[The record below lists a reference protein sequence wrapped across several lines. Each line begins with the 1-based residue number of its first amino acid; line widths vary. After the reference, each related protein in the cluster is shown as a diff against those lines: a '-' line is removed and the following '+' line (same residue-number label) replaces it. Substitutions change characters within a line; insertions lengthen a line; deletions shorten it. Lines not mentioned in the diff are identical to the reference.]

1 MNKTAQ
7 RCKFFSLAIAF
18 AGMLPLCAGA
28 DDHYAA
34 QNGQTPSAPYT
45 TWSSAAAN
53 IQDAV
58 NAATTNDT
66 VWVGAGRYRVP
77 PNFTNYIGTN
87 VVFINKPLTL
97 RSSNGVPATTIIDG
111 ERAARGVAAFHPT
124 TTTNRFTIDGFTITN
139 CYATNMGGGI
149 LFNSDNLARWTGV
162 VQNCI
167 ICNNLVEYGTNGG
180 SFLNTVGARGGG
192 IGQYAW
198 NLQGFGLVI
207 TNCVIRDN
215 KTDGPQRNG
224 YGGGVY
230 ASGFSTF
237 YMSDCLLEGNI
248 SESGGGAYI
257 GWPRTWIQNCVFR
270 ENAATNNFY
279 WQGGGGL
286 AAAYPSAGSTDK
298 SWVRNCLVYNN
309 RARGGGGLYVS
320 QGILYID
327 NCTIVS
333 NRMTADGGAGIWQTY
348 AYGGLRVLNSII
360 YSNSGNADLSLNTYT
375 NNFFTNLC
383 VYSTNNLLGTDNFT
397 NNPGFADWS
406 GRDFRLTPA
415 SPCVNRGMNQGWMNT
430 IYDLDGRKR
439 IRYGTVDL
447 GAYEFIQAGT
457 VFYAY

>member
-1 MNKTAQ
+1 MMRYFTYIYCLLTVYFA
-7 RCKFFSLAIAF
+7 AF
-18 AGMLPLCAGA
+18 PLCAPG

-34 QNGQTPSAPYT
+34 RNGQTPSYPYT
-45 TWSSAAAN
+45 TWESAAFH

-58 NAATTNDT
+58 NAAATNDT
-66 VWVGAGRYRVP
+66 VWVGAGRYTVP

-87 VVFINKPLTL
+87 VLFINKPLSL
-97 RSSNGVPATTIIDG
+97 RSSNGAPETTIIDG
-111 ERAARGVAAFHPT
+111 GMAARGVAAFYLA
-124 TTTNRFTIDGFTITN
+124 TTTNRFIIDGFTITN
-139 CYATNMGGGI
+139 CYATNMGGGV

-167 ICNNLVEYGTNGG
+167 VCNNLVEYGTNGG

-192 IGQYAW
+192 IAQYAW

-207 TNCVIRDN
+207 TNCVIRNN
-215 KTDGPQRNG
+215 KTDAPQRSG

-237 YMSDCLLEGNI
+237 FMSDCLLEGNI

-257 GWPRTWIQNCVFR
+257 GWPRTWIQNCTAR
-270 ENAATNNFY
+270 NNSATNNFY

-286 AAAYPSAGSTDK
+286 ALAYPSAGSTEK
-298 SWVRNCLVYNN
+298 SWVRNCLIYNN
-309 RARGGGGLYVS
+309 SARGGGGLYVS
-320 QGILYID
+320 QNILYID

-383 VYSTNNLLGTDNFT
+383 VYSTNNLLGEGNFT
-397 NNPGFADWS
+397 NNPRFADWA
-406 GRDFRLTPA
+406 GKNFRLAPD
-415 SPCVNRGMNQGWMNT
+415 SPCVNRGMIQTWMADNL
-430 IYDLDGRKR
+430 DLDGKKR
-439 IRYGTVDL
+439 IRYGQVDI
-447 GAYEFIQAGT
+447 GAYELIYDGT
-457 VFYAY
+457 VYGFR